1 MDKEL
6 RNKIIELFEYRELPK
21 LIAYGGGAWDDQFYE
36 DLIQLQYDIYMLD
49 YELETNWDVD
59 MSIIDARWKA
69 IHKDL
74 GVLEVAASDYDKY
87 SGHIYKYQKHE
98 LGIRDGKLPTRLSM
112 EYFYFYKSCDV
123 KLLRKLI
130 YDRNPLLAKVIKTS
144 EWRIFDLVT
153 EINDDV
159 VDLQEDLTTIN
170 GNRFL
175 ISLLQLGK
183 EKTVQIYNDFLD
195 ELDMRNRQLDVKS
208 IEGVEFLEWTD
219 TQIRGTKELVV
230 SQAALLELLDLSL
243 YERFMGVGVG

>member
-6 RNKIIELFEYRELPK
+6 RHKIIELFEYRELPK
-21 LIAYGGGAWDDQFYE
+21 LIAYGGQPWDKQFYE
-36 DLIQLQYDIYMLD
+36 DLIQLQYDIYKLD
-49 YELETNWDVD
+49 HELETNWDVD

-74 GVLEVAASDYDKY
+74 GVLGVSPSDYDTY
-87 SGHIYKYQKHE
+87 SNHIYKYQKHE

-130 YDRNPLLAKVIKTS
+130 YDRNPQLAKAIKTS
-144 EWRIFDLVT
+144 EWRTFDLVT

-159 VDLQEDLTTIN
+159 VDLQEDTTTIN

-183 EKTVQIYNDFLD
+183 EETVQIFNDFLD
-195 ELDMRNRQLDVKS
+195 EMDVRNKALDVKS
-208 IEGVEFLEWTD
+208 IEGVEFVDWTD
-219 TQIRGTKELVV
+219 TQIRETKELVV
-230 SQAALLELLDLSL
+230 SQAACVDGLDLGI
-243 YERFMGVGVG
+243 YERHLRVGV

>member
-6 RNKIIELFEYRELPK
+6 RKKILDLFEYRELPK
-21 LIAYGGGAWDDQFYE
+21 LIAYGGQKWDDQFYE

-49 YELETNWDVD
+49 HELETNWDVD
-59 MSIIDARWKA
+59 MSIINDRWKA

-74 GVLEVAASDYDKY
+74 GVLGVSSSDYDKY
-87 SGHIYKYQKHE
+87 SSHIYKYQKHE

-130 YDRNPLLAKVIKTS
+130 YDRNPELTKVIKTS

-159 VDLQEDLTTIN
+159 VDLQEDTMTIN

-175 ISLLQLGK
+175 ISLIQLGN
-183 EKTVQIYNDFLD
+183 EKTIKIFNDFLD
-195 ELDMRNRQLDVKS
+195 ELDVRNRELDVQS
-208 IEGVEFLEWTD
+208 IQDVDFVKWTD
-219 TQIRGTKELVV
+219 IQIKETMELVV
-230 SQAALLELLDLSL
+230 SQAANVDKLDLSL
-243 YERFMGVGVG
+243 YERFLGVEI

>member
-21 LIAYGGGAWDDQFYE
+21 LIAYGGCPWDEQFYE
-36 DLIQLQYDIYMLD
+36 ELIQLQYDIYMLD
-49 YELETNWDVD
+49 HELETNWDVD

-74 GVLEVAASDYDKY
+74 GVLGVSASDYDNY
-87 SGHIYKYQKHE
+87 SNHIYKYQAHE
-98 LGIRDGKLPTRLSM
+98 LGIREGKLPSRLSM

-130 YDRNPLLAKVIKTS
+130 YDRNPELAKVIKTS

-159 VDLQEDLTTIN
+159 VDLQEDTTTIN

-175 ISLLQLGK
+175 ISLIQLGK
-183 EKTVQIYNDFLD
+183 EKTIQIFNGFLD
-195 ELDMRNRQLDVKS
+195 ELDVRNRQLDVKS
-208 IEGVEFLEWTD
+208 IQGVEFLDWTN
-219 TQIRGTKELVV
+219 TQIKETKELVV
-230 SQAALLELLDLSL
+230 SQAECVDGLDLSL
-243 YERFMGVGVG
+243 YERFLGVGV